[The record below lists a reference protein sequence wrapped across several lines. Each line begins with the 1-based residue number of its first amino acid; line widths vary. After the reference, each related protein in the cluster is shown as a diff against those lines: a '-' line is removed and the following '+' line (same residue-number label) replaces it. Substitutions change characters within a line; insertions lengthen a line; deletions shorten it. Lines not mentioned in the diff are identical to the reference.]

1 MKGSFFLALAL
12 PAGLCAIAQAAPPV
26 PIEEE
31 EAVQLQPA
39 APPQQPVAPPPAM
52 PPPPPPALLPPPPP
66 PPGGVTGPV
75 YFNGPVYIIPATP
88 SGQPWP
94 MAAPPQP
101 MQPMQPPEALPPPPQ
116 VHVQEAAPP
125 RIVVAP
131 HRRPAS
137 PPIAQPRLGLALRMS
152 GLWTEQRL
160 YGVNLLMLGA
170 GAQLRLRL
178 VDRLVLEGAVDIV
191 GAEHHG
197 GVLKRTSYPVQ
208 LALLM
213 YLRPYRPGVHFNVYA
228 LAGGGLVPS
237 KIHVDDGLAPAREIS
252 ATEGAVQGGVGF
264 ELRLGRFALFSD
276 ARALGLWYLGKPEDV
291 AGTPPGEGSGLAPRQ
306 PLVPA
311 SSYGWTF
318 NAGVMLWL

>member
-12 PAGLCAIAQAAPPV
+12 PAGLSAVAQAAPPV
-26 PIEEE
+26 PIEED
-31 EAVQLQPA
+31 EAVLSQQA
-39 APPQQPVAPPPAM
+39 APQQQPVAPPLAVPPPPPPAM
-52 PPPPPPALLPPPPP
+52 PPPPP
-66 PPGGVTGPV
+66 GVTGPV

-101 MQPMQPPEALPPPPQ
+101 PQQPEALPSPPQ
-116 VHVQEAAPP
+116 VQEAAPSQ
-125 RIVVAP
+125 IAVAP
-131 HRRPAS
+131 HVVRRS
-137 PPIAQPRLGLALRMS
+137 VVPPVAQPRLGLALRMS
-152 GLWTEQRL
+152 GLWTDQRL

-178 VDRLVLEGAVDIV
+178 IDRLVLEGAVDIV

-237 KIHVDDGLAPAREIS
+237 RIHVDDGLAPAREVS

-291 AGTPPGEGSGLAPRQ
+291 AGTPPGEGGGLAPRQ
-306 PLVPA
+306 QLVPA